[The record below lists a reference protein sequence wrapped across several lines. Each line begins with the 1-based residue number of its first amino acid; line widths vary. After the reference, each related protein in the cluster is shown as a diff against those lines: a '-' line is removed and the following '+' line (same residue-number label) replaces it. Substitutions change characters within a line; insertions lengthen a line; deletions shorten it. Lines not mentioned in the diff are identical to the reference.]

1 MKQTLYLALI
11 VFIFATQSFS
21 QETVTNF
28 ESGINLALMEKT
40 IPPTSSNNFFLDTYI
55 MQHIKSNRIERA
67 IVDKENKVI
76 FGYKLKVVETDDLKK
91 FEVIVESDNKPLK
104 GYLPFKDFQRKSLK
118 DIPRKLTIDDG
129 DTIVLDLLQNP
140 KTMGKIQDLIKV
152 TRERKTT
159 SGYFSEFVKP
169 KNFTLNDLSLQL
181 IDFNLYLDDKLL
193 EEKPRSI
200 VSPVVAPYIKGL
212 GTFVLSPIEG
222 KTGQLSKIG
231 VIDDNKIIVKYKG
244 KSLRL
249 EATSSILGKPG
260 KWNLWGK
267 FEPEREKERKK
278 FDVKTDDQG
287 KSYVEISVKFILQGY
302 PSLESYF
309 KPPKK
314 GTVRRR
320 RNIVRFSN

>member
-1 MKQTLYLALI
+1 MKQALYLALI
-11 VFIFATQSFS
+11 VFIFATQSFP

-28 ESGINLALMEKT
+28 ESEITLALMEKT
-40 IPPTSSNNFFLDTYI
+40 IPPTSSQDFFLDTYV
-55 MQHIKSNRIERA
+55 MQHIKSNKIERA
-67 IVDKENKVI
+67 IVDKENKVV
-76 FGYKLKVVETDDLKK
+76 FGYKLKVIETDNRRK
-91 FEVIVESDNKPLK
+91 FEVIIESDNNPLK
-104 GYLPFKDFQRKSLK
+104 GYPPFKDFERKSLK
-118 DIPRKLTIDDG
+118 DIPRKLTINDG

-159 SGYFSEFVKP
+159 SGYFSEFVRP

-181 IDFNLYLDDKLL
+181 VDFKLYLDDKLL
-193 EEKPRSI
+193 EERPRSI
-200 VSPVVAPYIKGL
+200 VAPVVAPYIKGL

-222 KTGQLSKIG
+222 TTGQLSKIG

-244 KSLRL
+244 KLLRL

-267 FEPEREKERKK
+267 FEPETEKQRKK

-287 KSYVEISVKFILQGY
+287 NSYVEISVKFILQGSS
-302 PSLESYF
+302 SLESYF
-309 KPPKK
+309 APPKK
-314 GTVRRR
+314 GAVRRR
-320 RNIVRFSN
+320 RNVLRFNN